1 VRRVIEEDLSQPV
14 QRIAPVF
21 PLLSP
26 YSDVAVRNAFG
37 KARLRSTNT
46 HTVNPGYEETNA
58 AYAALGHGLC
68 EPSMNH
74 TSCTE
79 VSKSRK
85 PETVFYFNFD
95 NSSFSVGAA
104 FMKTAFE
111 LSPTA
116 FYGMNTKLGWWNLPV
131 FEGPRARFW
140 AQIQEMIMAVVTSV
154 ARPPNKIILLGEHG
168 ADEDFKEVLKAPVW
182 EVLEF
187 DVEFM
192 LDVVPQADVGYLVA
206 RGAAELGYRDERL
219 GRQNEALPRS

>member
-1 VRRVIEEDLSQPV
+1 LDQPV

-26 YSDVAVRNAFG
+26 YSDVAVREAFE
-37 KARLRSTNT
+37 KARLHSTNA
-46 HTVNPGYEETNA
+46 HTVKPGYEETNA

-68 EPSMNH
+68 EPSMNR

-79 VSKSRK
+79 ATKLRK
-85 PETVFYFNFD
+85 RETVFYFNFD

-104 FMKTAFE
+104 FMKNAFE
-111 LSPTA
+111 LSPTLS
-116 FYGMNTKLGWWNLPV
+116 YRMNTKLGWWNLPV
-131 FEGPRARFW
+131 FEAPRARFW
-140 AQIQEMIMAVVTSV
+140 AHIHEMVMAVVASIG
-154 ARPPNKIILLGEHG
+154 RSPNKVILLGEHS
-168 ADEDFKEVLKAPVW
+168 ADEEFKEVVKAAVW

-187 DVEFM
+187 DVEYM

-206 RGAAELGYRDERL
+206 RGAAELGYRDGRL